1 MPANW
6 TEEMLSRWSTEALEA
21 LQPCAMANV
30 TRASGQLMDCRSAI
44 IDNGSLIDSDQGAV
58 DACSAAEGH
67 LAAATAFLEAIEAEL
82 FRRTS

>member
-1 MPANW
+1 
-6 TEEMLSRWSTEALEA
+6 MLSRWSTDALEA

-44 IDNGSLIDSDQGAV
+44 INKGCLKDSDEGAV
-58 DACSAAEGH
+58 DACAAAEGH

-82 FRRTS
+82 YRRTS